1 MTSGT
6 AANLDLRNVTPLPS
20 GSYRVRIEHG
30 GSVLGGVEATVE
42 AAAALRDAIK
52 RQIADEDL
60 VPARGRTIAEFGREF
75 LASRSGNRSS
85 KNDGG
90 RWQQHIVS
98 SSLGKRVP
106 STVTVKDIVN
116 WLAALQTKRT
126 NYDSK
131 KHGKRETKLL
141 SRQTRK
147 HALNLLRRFF
157 VWAIEQEHAM
167 NNPCVGLQVARR
179 DGDEGEGYQ
188 EGWYLDATDQARV
201 HQLLKDDP
209 ERWIVAFAI
218 GTGLRQGE
226 QWCLHLED
234 VHVDGNDPHV
244 LVRFGSWDARK
255 KRYRPPKGRAG
266 EKKTRRV
273 PLFGLGLEAATEWLN
288 VLPTYA
294 PHNPLGL
301 MFPTPAILKGGEDG
315 QRDYRGGARR
325 MGKAPGSWSKVV
337 AELEVPRLGRKPW
350 WHLLRHTCAS
360 SLVSGWWGQRW
371 RLEDVR
377 MVLGHSSVKVTER
390 YAHLVPNVVQGVAN
404 AAQAAW
410 ESRHGAVTTFSAD
423 PKKASNI
430 AGTPGRTRTC
440 DPRLRRPL
448 LYPAELRARTI
459 HKLR

>member
-1 MTSGT
+1 MTPAT
-6 AANLDLRNVTPLPS
+6 NANFDMRNITPLRS

-30 GSVLGGVEATVE
+30 GAVLGGVEATPE

-52 RQIADEDL
+52 RQIADDDL
-60 VPARGRTIAEFGREF
+60 VPARGRTIAELGREF

-85 KNDGG
+85 NDDGG

-116 WLAALQTKRT
+116 WLAALEAKKT

-131 KHGKRETKLL
+131 KHGKRQTKLL

-157 VWAIEQEHAM
+157 VWAIEQDHAM
-167 NNPCVGLQVARR
+167 SNPCIGLQVARR

-188 EGWYLDATDQARV
+188 EGWYFDAGEQARV
-201 HQLLKDDP
+201 FDLLKDDP
-209 ERWIVAFAI
+209 EKWIVAFAI

-226 QWCLHLED
+226 QWCLHRED
-234 VHVDGNDPHV
+234 VHVDGDDPHV
-244 LVRFGSWDARK
+244 LVRFGSWDAKK

-266 EKKTRRV
+266 EKKSRRV
-273 PLFGLGLEAATEWLN
+273 PLFGLGLEATREWLK
-288 VLPTYA
+288 VLPAYA

-301 MFPTPAILKGGEDG
+301 VFPTPAVQSSGKDG
-315 QRDYRGGARR
+315 QRDFRGGARR
-325 MGKAPGSWSKVV
+325 VRKPPACWSKVV
-337 AELEVPRLGRKPW
+337 AEVEAPRLGRKPW
-350 WHLLRHTCAS
+350 WHLLRHTFAS

-377 MVLGHSSVKVTER
+377 AVLGHTDIKTTQR
-390 YAHLVPNVVQGVAN
+390 YAHLAPDAVQSIASEAHV
-404 AAQAAW
+404 AW
-410 ESRHGAVTTFSAD
+410 EAVTAPSRRSDRAPDSSTISPARHRGFEPLTYGS
-423 PKKASNI
+423 
-430 AGTPGRTRTC
+430 GGRRSIQ
-440 DPRLRRPL
+440 LS
-448 LYPAELRARTI
+448 
-459 HKLR
+459 